1 MVGSGIYWEM
11 FLAMFE
17 VRPTDRSDAIGRK
30 PHRGRRKKRSKI
42 DGFRRFYE

>member
-30 PHRGRRKKRSKI
+30 AHSGRKKWSKI
-42 DGFRRFYE
+42 DVFRRFYEN